1 MGLWQGSRSPPG
13 KAILLF
19 CHSHGNAILVLA
31 GALLSQFNTARM
43 ECPLLILFVLGVFV
57 SA

>member
-13 KAILLF
+13 KGILLF

-43 ECPLLILFVLGVFV
+43 ECPLLILFVLG
-57 SA
+57 